1 MDKVEAINHLC
12 MLKEKYSDIE
22 NPKYRNIDLEAWREK
37 YEHLKSLKPILTG
50 NREYSNLINALSQN
64 IFKREALLSIRESDN
79 SWHNISERGIN
90 KALPAIVKK
99 SRNSIDFPYE
109 WSDEKTG
116 HRCCI
121 NNGYWGAGNY
131 MLMDA
136 LGYFYMLK
144 EGEDRLPE
152 QPSELFS
159 DLESIRK
166 REIELKSDITYRN
179 SNNEL
184 LISNDKE
191 LEAIVNQKY
200 WFRFDDVLFRKFT
213 KKSMKSTNILKLL
226 TETSNVQFKL
236 VFPVRLKEGSTKA
249 RERPY
254 LMNMFSRLFEF
265 GYVDKNVRKSDG
277 AVRGRH
283 YFVTFNTILGEL
295 FVHNLKA
302 QNYSWVRNDFYLLPS
317 SAQIF
322 YRKFLIHND
331 CSPIQ
336 IYLENIAG
344 KVHLV
349 DSNVANLMST
359 VEQNVLEPL
368 KNQGFIKS
376 FHKRTGL
383 NGTKYIIVR
392 GNNAKSQC

>member
-1 MDKVEAINHLC
+1 
-12 MLKEKYSDIE
+12 
-22 NPKYRNIDLEAWREK
+22 
-37 YEHLKSLKPILTG
+37 
-50 NREYSNLINALSQN
+50 
-64 IFKREALLSIRESDN
+64 
-79 SWHNISERGIN
+79 
-90 KALPAIVKK
+90 
-99 SRNSIDFPYE
+99 
-109 WSDEKTG
+109 
-116 HRCCI
+116 
-121 NNGYWGAGNY
+121 